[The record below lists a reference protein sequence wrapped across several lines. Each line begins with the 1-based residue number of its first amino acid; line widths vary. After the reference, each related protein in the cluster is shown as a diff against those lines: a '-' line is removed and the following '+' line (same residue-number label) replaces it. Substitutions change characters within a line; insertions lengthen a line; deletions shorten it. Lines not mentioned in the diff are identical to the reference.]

1 MCCQNVI
8 FESQHSDQHY
18 YYYLFSSSAFLRISY
33 KGRERGVSIF
43 SIKFEQ
49 MNGPEST
56 SRWHFPKFVAE
67 IHSQQIDEVH
77 LQPQIRVSK
86 NRIDLQPQI
95 RLPV

>member
-1 MCCQNVI
+1 
-8 FESQHSDQHY
+8 
-18 YYYLFSSSAFLRISY
+18 
-33 KGRERGVSIF
+33 
-43 SIKFEQ
+43 

-56 SRWHFPKFVAE
+56 SRWHFPEFVAE

-95 RLPV
+95 IKAMEIDQGNPRPSTPNG

>member
-1 MCCQNVI
+1 
-8 FESQHSDQHY
+8 
-18 YYYLFSSSAFLRISY
+18 
-33 KGRERGVSIF
+33 
-43 SIKFEQ
+43 

-86 NRIDLQPQI
+86 NRIDLQPQSI
-95 RLPV
+95 VAQNRTERQPQI